1 MRVCLLLARF
11 CFCIFA
17 FRNSQNALLR
27 LEMAAVARGGTP
39 PTHLQFPRVCAAL
52 WCACAKAACAVLT
65 LVCAQIVQK
74 LREQKEEQELD
85 EEEIE
90 EIVQQLLDQKFKT
103 EQRLLYAVDD
113 CVDKQALVER
123 LTQGFGFKLA
133 PASDLAAAILKLRPP
148 AEPEPR
154 LSPREPGMRCP
165 PHI

>member
-1 MRVCLLLARF
+1 
-11 CFCIFA
+11 
-17 FRNSQNALLR
+17 
-27 LEMAAVARGGTP
+27 
-39 PTHLQFPRVCAAL
+39 
-52 WCACAKAACAVLT
+52 
-65 LVCAQIVQK
+65 VQK

-103 EQRLLYAVDD
+103 EQRLLDAVDD

-123 LTQGFGFKLA
+123 LTQGFGFKGA

-165 PHI
+165 SHI